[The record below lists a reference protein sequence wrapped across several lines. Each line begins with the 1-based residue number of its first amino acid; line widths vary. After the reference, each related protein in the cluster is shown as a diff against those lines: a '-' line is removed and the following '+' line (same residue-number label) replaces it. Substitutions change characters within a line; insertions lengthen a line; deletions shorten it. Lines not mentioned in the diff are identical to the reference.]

1 MNAPHLILC
10 DFDRTLAGCW
20 EQGFAGCEGVEVRCG
35 DLLEVV
41 ADAYVSPANSYGA
54 MDGGLDWVLRE
65 RFGLEIETRVQAAI
79 GRERGG
85 MLPVGYAL
93 VVPTEDADVPYL
105 IVAPTMELP
114 TVVMHTSNAF
124 YAMRALLRAW
134 QRFEA
139 EGPGRIE
146 SIAVPGLCT
155 GVGRMDPEVAAKQMR
170 RGYDEFLAEQ

>member
-1 MNAPHLILC
+1 MKAPHLILC
-10 DFDRTLAGCW
+10 DFDRTLTSAW
-20 EQGFAGCEGVEVRCG
+20 EQQFDGCKGVDVRAGNI
-35 DLLEVV
+35 LEVA

-54 MDGGLDWVLRE
+54 MDGGLDWALRE

-85 MLPVGYAL
+85 MLPVGDAL
-93 VVPTEDADVPYL
+93 VVPTNDEDVPYL

-114 TVVMHTSNAF
+114 MVVLHTSNAF

-134 QRFEA
+134 GRFEA
-139 EGPGRIE
+139 REPGRIA
-146 SIAVPGLCT
+146 SIAVPGLGT